1 MPNLIIILL
10 LFFACGFSQ
19 NKFDIDNLL
28 QYGEFKYAP
37 NDDKPYTGKIFDLY
51 SNGSKRLEGMY
62 SKGKKNGKWSYY
74 NKSGELLCSNIFK
87 MGEFIGDTLYH
98 IDNNLIVLK
107 ESFINGKKNGKSIHY
122 SDEGRI
128 ILIEEYLDG
137 VQNGIFISY
146 YKNGFKRI
154 TANYIN
160 GIKSGYFSEHNEFGK
175 ILFEGYIE
183 ETEMKFYPDNY
194 DDIRP
199 IFRMEKFIKR
209 FDENCNCYILN
220 SLNGRPQ
227 IYHEEDEIE
236 DEEIFREGS
245 KKWDDWEPPP
255 PPSND

>member
-107 ESFINGKKNGKSIHY
+107 ESFINGKK
-122 SDEGRI
+122 
-128 ILIEEYLDG
+128 
-137 VQNGIFISY
+137 
-146 YKNGFKRI
+146 
-154 TANYIN
+154 
-160 GIKSGYFSEHNEFGK
+160 
-175 ILFEGYIE
+175 
-183 ETEMKFYPDNY
+183 
-194 DDIRP
+194 
-199 IFRMEKFIKR
+199 MEKVYTIVMK
-209 FDENCNCYILN
+209 
-220 SLNGRPQ
+220 
-227 IYHEEDEIE
+227 EE
-236 DEEIFREGS
+236 
-245 KKWDDWEPPP
+245 
-255 PPSND
+255 